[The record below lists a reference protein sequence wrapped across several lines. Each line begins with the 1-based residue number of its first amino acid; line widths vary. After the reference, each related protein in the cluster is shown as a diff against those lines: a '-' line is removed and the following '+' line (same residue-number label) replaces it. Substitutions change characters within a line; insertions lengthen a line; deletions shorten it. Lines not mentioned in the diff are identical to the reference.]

1 MAHIKSAREIC
12 RTHTQLSEE
21 DIAEIEKIE
30 SNLQLIA
37 DLNQANIFI
46 DCPTQEL
53 KHAIIV
59 AEAVPSNGNSLY
71 DRPVTGE
78 FAYEAF
84 EPAVFFTL
92 RTGKQMILNRALTQ
106 EGKMVKQSVVPVNGK
121 DGRVIGTLIMEKDIT
136 EQVEEEDKMKAL
148 SKATAT
154 LSDIMIRMTQNDP
167 IVPEIIEESLFYI
180 DENDDI
186 VYVNPS
192 AMNLIYEIYGSKCNV
207 GEPITEYLPFIEEL
221 LSLPETLLMRE
232 IQIKSRFFQLK
243 KISLNHNNN
252 KASGTFI
259 ILQDLT
265 ELKEKE
271 RQLIVKSVA
280 IREIHHRVKNNLQTV
295 ASLLRLQ
302 MRNGVP
308 EASKPHFQK
317 SLNRI
322 LSIAA
327 VYELILSGSSA
338 DDVNVLNLVEKIAH
352 MIVYSEPQKDISV
365 QINYEKSN
373 LQLSS
378 HKAVSIALIISELIQ
393 NCVKHAFKGNSQGKI
408 IVDFKKNNDRI
419 EMKVIDNGIGYSKD
433 TGASFG
439 LDIVKMMV
447 EYDLEGEFYIQ
458 RMYPGTVA
466 TVIFQSKENHHA
478 EQADYSSGG

>member
-1 MAHIKSAREIC
+1 MVHTKSAREIC
-12 RTHTQLSEE
+12 RTYTQLNDE
-21 DIAEIEKIE
+21 DIDEIEKIE

-46 DCPTQEL
+46 DCPTREL
-53 KHAIIV
+53 KHAIVV

-106 EGKMVKQSVVPVNGK
+106 EGKMVKQSVVPINGK
-121 DGRVIGTLIMEKDIT
+121 GGKVIGSLIMEKDIT

-154 LSDIMIRMTQNDP
+154 LGDIMIRMTQNDP
-167 IVPEIIEESLFYI
+167 IVPEIIEEALFYI

-192 AMNLIYEIYGSKCNV
+192 AMNLIYEIYGSKCKV
-207 GEPITEYLPFIEEL
+207 GTPITEYLPFVEDL
-221 LSLPETLLMRE
+221 LSLPEALLMRE

-252 KASGTFI
+252 ASGTFI
-259 ILQDLT
+259 ILHDLT

-271 RQLIVKSVA
+271 RQLVVKSVA

-308 EASKPHFQK
+308 EESKPHFQK

-338 DDVNVLNLVEKIAH
+338 DDVNVLNLVEKIAR
-352 MIVYSEPQKDISV
+352 MIVHNDHQTDITL

-373 LQLSS
+373 LQLPS
-378 HKAVSIALIISELIQ
+378 HKAVSIALIINELIQ
-393 NCVKHAFKGNSQGKI
+393 NCVKHAFKDNVQGRI
-408 IVDFKKNNDRI
+408 QVDFEKSDNKI
-419 EMKVIDNGIGYSKD
+419 EMKVIDNGIGYPED
-433 TGASFG
+433 TSTSFG

-447 EYDLEGEFYIQ
+447 EYDLEGEFSIQ
-458 RMYPGTVA
+458 RKQPGTVA
-466 TVIFQSKENHHA
+466 TVIFQSKENHHV
-478 EQADYSSGG
+478 EQAHYGSGG